1 MKVAKIFVI
10 SAFIL
15 LLSICGI
22 NNTAVASESAVVTK
36 IKVIEKEMEI
46 QLAPA
51 IAPAGLIE
59 FVVSNQGQLPHE
71 MEIIKTDLPLNKLPL
86 KGDRLDTKK
95 AGQEV
100 AEIEEDELTS
110 GATKSI
116 QINLTPGRY
125 LIECNLPGHFQAG
138 MKAQFIVQ

>member
-1 MKVAKIFVI
+1 MKVATIFVL

-22 NNTAVASESAVVTK
+22 NNNAAASVATATEVMVT
-36 IKVIEKEMEI
+36 EKEMEI
-46 QLAPA
+46 QLSPVT
-51 IAPAGLIE
+51 APAGLVE

-71 MEIIKTDLPLNKLPL
+71 MEIIKTDLPFAQLPL

-95 AGQEV
+95 AGQEF